1 FGHGTLVAGVMAART
16 GDGPHFDSLG
26 IAGVCGGD
34 GRANAG
40 CRIVP
45 IKIAPGRSGSATSFD
60 IARAIRYATAVGA
73 RAVNL
78 SFAGAGESAIERAA
92 LYDAVTRGCIVVA
105 ASGNRGSAAP
115 QYPAACAADGLCI
128 AVGASDESDRRC
140 AFSSFGPGLD
150 LLAPGTDIW
159 TTFMTYA
166 SAAGAHYPGY
176 VAAAGT
182 SFAAPFVSGTV
193 GLLAA
198 ARPELIDTDFQRL
211 IRESA
216 HDLGA
221 PGPD

>member
-1 FGHGTLVAGVMAART
+1 NDLLLAVADTGIDPGHPDLADTLPNGRPRIAFTTNVTSEPGGAVTDSFGHGTLVAGVMAART

-92 LYDAVTRGCIVVA
+92 LYDAVTRGCIVV
-105 ASGNRGSAAP
+105 
-115 QYPAACAADGLCI
+115 
-128 AVGASDESDRRC
+128 
-140 AFSSFGPGLD
+140 
-150 LLAPGTDIW
+150 
-159 TTFMTYA
+159 
-166 SAAGAHYPGY
+166 
-176 VAAAGT
+176 
-182 SFAAPFVSGTV
+182 
-193 GLLAA
+193 
-198 ARPELIDTDFQRL
+198 
-211 IRESA
+211 
-216 HDLGA
+216 
-221 PGPD
+221 